1 MTTIQ
6 QLSRRTPRAFAA
18 ALVAGVAALVSLAT
32 VNAQPTQTYAQV
44 LEGGAKGGAL
54 IVWASSPG
62 EQKTYRALF
71 DAFNKRFGLN
81 TRPSS
86 WASTPR
92 VDADASSPKRPP
104 TQSAST

>member
-6 QLSRRTPRAFAA
+6 QTSRRTPRAFAA

-44 LEGGAKGGAL
+44 LEGARKEGAL

-71 DAFNKRFGLN
+71 DALIDKATIASRA
-81 TRPSS
+81 PSG
-86 WASTPR
+86 
-92 VDADASSPKRPP
+92 
-104 TQSAST
+104 